1 MTTILP
7 PYLLYVALYLG
18 VALTGG
24 SVVHMPLDPKRYVL
38 IGVIGVII
46 FIVASAIDARRRK
59 LATAEGA
66 ALPGYII
73 WSVILSLGLG
83 MLSGS
88 IQHFIDFPQYAAAL
102 LALGVPV
109 SLASYMGREKLLV
122 RGPRLVTLVI
132 AVGVFTIALFFGLDW
147 IADEIAPHSH

>member
-1 MTTILP
+1 MTTVLP

-24 SVVHMPLDPKRYVL
+24 SVVHMPLDPKRSVL

-109 SLASYMGREKLLV
+109 SLASY
-122 RGPRLVTLVI
+122 
-132 AVGVFTIALFFGLDW
+132 VGAKNLWFGDR
-147 IADEIAPHSH
+147 S

>member
-1 MTTILP
+1 MTTVLP

-59 LATAEGA
+59 LATAEG
-66 ALPGYII
+66 
-73 WSVILSLGLG
+73 
-83 MLSGS
+83 
-88 IQHFIDFPQYAAAL
+88 DFPQYAAAL

-109 SLASYMGREKLLV
+109 SLASYMGREKLTV
-122 RGPRLVTLVI
+122 RGTQLVALVI
-132 AVGVFTIALFFGLDW
+132 AVGVFTFVLFLGLDW

>member
-1 MTTILP
+1 MTVLP

-38 IGVIGVII
+38 IGVII

-66 ALPGYII
+66 ALPGYIV

-109 SLASYMGREKLLV
+109 SLASYMGREKLMV
-122 RGPRLVTLVI
+122 RGPQLVTLVI
-132 AVGVFTIALFFGLDW
+132 AVAVFTVVLFLGLDW

>member
-1 MTTILP
+1 
-7 PYLLYVALYLG
+7 
-18 VALTGG
+18 
-24 SVVHMPLDPKRYVL
+24 MPLDPKRYVL

-66 ALPGYII
+66 ALPGYIV

-109 SLASYMGREKLLV
+109 SLASYMGREKLTV
-122 RGPRLVTLVI
+122 RGTQLVALVI
-132 AVGVFTIALFFGLDW
+132 AVGVFTVVLFLGLDW